1 MEGKM
6 KVVFNIFVL
15 FLLVL
20 MKSSC
25 GTSLSSQVEMQHRLD
40 KIHYDSVKKLLEDE
54 KALGKEI
61 DVCMAKEKVWHQ
73 KYDAY
78 IKSLSKGELQAESEL
93 VEANKQNAPRYLQAR
108 RNLEKLLEESGDV
121 SKLITYKSLNREA
134 EELLKQKDVL
144 KAKYQEL
151 EKRRKQLVRYEEA
164 QEKQR
169 VEEIESRRHRET
181 VAAVRSIGNQQWL
194 QQQQLIHQQQMLQQQ
209 QWMQQQQLQQQQ
221 LLWGK

>member
-1 MEGKM
+1 M
-6 KVVFNIFVL
+6 I
-15 FLLVL
+15 
-20 MKSSC
+20 SSC
-25 GTSLSSQVEMQHRLD
+25 SIRLSPQYEMQHTLD
-40 KIHYDSVKKLLEDE
+40 KIHFDSVKKLSEDE
-54 KALGKEI
+54 KALSQEFN
-61 DVCMAKEKVWHQ
+61 VCMAKEKAWHQ

-93 VEANKQNAPRYLQAR
+93 VEAYKQNAPRYLQAR

-121 SKLITYKSLNREA
+121 NKLITYKSLNREA

-144 KAKYQEL
+144 KAKYQDL

-169 VEEIESRRHRET
+169 NEEIESRRHREK
-181 VAAVRSIGNQQWL
+181 VAAIRSIGDQQWL

-209 QWMQQQQLQQQQ
+209 QWMQQQQMQQHLQQQQ